1 MRNSIDSN
9 AFSGKMLHFSKKIYG
24 IFFEGHNQT
33 FLKKKKKV
41 SSTKIEW
48 VIMKIRSVPNFLCE
62 KIDENNPLTTPLIK
76 IDLHPCAILFIY
88 VLLICQRSL
97 TNLKCLIFEK
107 LELKVKNYFS
117 QFHIFHPFFENIS
130 ENT

>member
-1 MRNSIDSN
+1 
-9 AFSGKMLHFSKKIYG
+9 
-24 IFFEGHNQT
+24 
-33 FLKKKKKV
+33 
-41 SSTKIEW
+41 
-48 VIMKIRSVPNFLCE
+48 MKIRSVPNFLCE